1 MSTVDNIEKLVAA
14 AGDLAETKIELIK
27 LKTAGKVSS
36 SLSSIVSIIVLLFFC
51 MIAVTILSF
60 GLAYMIGSSLQNISY
75 GFFIVGGIYTLIGL
89 LVYAN
94 RKSWVQDPLSN
105 IFIDKIIK

>member
-36 SLSSIVSIIVLLFFC
+36 SLSSIISIIVLLFFC
-51 MIAVTILSF
+51 MIALLILSF
-60 GLAYMIGSSLQNISY
+60 GLAYMIGNRLQNISY
-75 GFFIVGGIYTLIGL
+75 GFFIVGGIYVVIGL
-89 LVYAN
+89 LLYAN
-94 RKSWVQDPLSN
+94 RKSWVQEPLTN
-105 IFIDKIIK
+105 IFVDKIVK